1 MTQRKT
7 ARTRPI
13 SAELFKPIRNRTSL
27 RCPYCDSPY
36 KIGRIAKLLAS
47 ADHYITCKSCGTLFR
62 IPMSRDFDPS
72 APRQVRIGKDRLANC
87 PVCRTLFVL
96 SHRYEQCPCCGLLVR
111 AEEIAPETLL
121 HDNAKRVLEMLSEY
135 RSGV

>member
-1 MTQRKT
+1 MIQRKT
-7 ARTRPI
+7 AKTRAL
-13 SAELFKPIRNRTSL
+13 SAELFMPIRNRTTH

-36 KIGRIAKLLAS
+36 KIGWVTKLLAS
-47 ADHYITCKSCGTLFR
+47 ADHYITCRSCGTSFH
-62 IPMSRDFDPS
+62 IPLSRDFDPS

-111 AEEIAPETLL
+111 AEEMEPETLL
-121 HDNAKRVLEMLSEY
+121 HDNAKRVLDMLSEH
-135 RSGV
+135 RSGA